1 MNANAT
7 GQISSPPIT
16 ILRQPPA
23 VPVSAPITK
32 PLPALP
38 KSSPEKNKE
47 DTTAS
52 EPPPPPPPQPPVRTR
67 STLKAQPNGNNNI
80 VSNNNNGNG
89 SNSKNQLT
97 DASNEVAKLVYK
109 TVMMGSVQNVS
120 EIVDNEKS
128 PSRKKSVRCF
138 QFSLTLLVQ
147 YQSDISSKK
156 GCGRTDITW

>member
-1 MNANAT
+1 MNTNAI
-7 GQISSPPIT
+7 GQISNPPIT

-38 KSSPEKNKE
+38 KSSPEKSKE
-47 DTTAS
+47 DTTPS
-52 EPPPPPPPQPPVRTR
+52 EPPPPQPPVRTR
-67 STLKAQPNGNNNI
+67 VSTLKAQPNGNDNI
-80 VSNNNNGNG
+80 VPNNNNGNENRP
-89 SNSKNQLT
+89 SSLTNNKNQLT

-128 PSRKKSVRCF
+128 PSRKKSVVF
-138 QFSLTLLVQ
+138 NIL
-147 YQSDISSKK
+147 
-156 GCGRTDITW
+156 